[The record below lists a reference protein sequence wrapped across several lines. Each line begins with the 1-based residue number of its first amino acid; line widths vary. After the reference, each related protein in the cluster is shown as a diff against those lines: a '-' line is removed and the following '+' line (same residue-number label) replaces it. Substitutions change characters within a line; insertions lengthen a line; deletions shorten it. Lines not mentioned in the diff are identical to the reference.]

1 MPPYRSSGITTWSP
15 AEQTAVISACSAA
28 MPEEKHDPKP
38 PSSSPIARSNAARVG
53 FAERE

>member
-1 MPPYRSSGITTWSP
+1 MTTWSP

-28 MPEEKHDPKP
+28 MPEENALASP
-38 PSSSPIARSNAARVG
+38 PSSSPSARSSAVRVG